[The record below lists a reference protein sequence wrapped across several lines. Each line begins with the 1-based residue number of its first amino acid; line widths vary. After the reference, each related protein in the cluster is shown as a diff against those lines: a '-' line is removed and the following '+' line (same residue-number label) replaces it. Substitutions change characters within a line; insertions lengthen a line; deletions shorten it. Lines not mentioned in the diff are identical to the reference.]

1 MAVTALSRVASG
13 GVLEHRSAP
22 AGLVPGAEACRQV
35 RHVYRHLCGEGATR
49 HYALLAAVD
58 ALWRHHPDL
67 AEDAAN
73 DTVLEILTTP

>member
-1 MAVTALSRVASG
+1 MRLELALLGHLFTVAVKEWGLGLAYNP
-13 GVLEHRSAP
+13 VLNVRRPS
-22 AGLVPGAEACRQV
+22 PGAGRNRRLSTDEEKQ
-35 RHVYRHLCGEGATR
+35 
-49 HYALLAAVD
+49 LLAAVD